1 MTRRC
6 RIVRQVRVIRVD
18 AKSRKVDLSQRSE
31 DERAA
36 DKKLAEKGA
45 GTVKVAGMNQ
55 LQAALARAGIQK
67 TDFVD
72 LSKVRQYHCVHSI
85 TEASRCGANRK
96 GSVHASANEEVTYAE
111 HVLSRT

>member
-1 MTRRC
+1 MEQLPIRRNAPC
-6 RIVRQVRVIRVD
+6 TWGRIRVNCGVGWTCNDKRGVFRQVRVIRVD

-31 DERAA
+31 EERAA

-67 TDFVD
+67 NDFVD
-72 LSKVRQYHCVHSI
+72 LSKVRQYRCVQP
-85 TEASRCGANRK
+85 
-96 GSVHASANEEVTYAE
+96 
-111 HVLSRT
+111 